1 MEVQAQTAQ
10 MAQQAKLA
18 QTAIST
24 KTHNSLLRQLPAQME
39 LTALMAQT
47 GMLVKI

>member
-10 MAQQAKLA
+10 TAQQAQLGR
-18 QTAIST
+18 TAILT
-24 KTHNSLLRQLPAQME
+24 KTHNSLLRQLPGQME

-47 GMLVKI
+47 GLLVKI